1 MNIICRALGRPEK
14 PAPAKGKKRI
24 NLALQGGGA
33 HGAFTWGVLDEL
45 LNDGRIEIEGISGTS
60 AGAINAVMVADGLA
74 RGGPEE
80 ARKRLSDFWRAA
92 SRDGDLSKLN
102 RAISDRL
109 FSLIPIAGGPIQA
122 WFDTMASYLSP
133 YDLNP
138 LNINPLKD
146 LIVRFVDF
154 EAVKKSEMPLFIAA
168 TNVHTGRL
176 RVFPREK
183 IDADAVMASAALP
196 YVFRA
201 VEIDGVP
208 YWDGGYTA
216 NPPIYPFFR
225 TTDTEDVLVVQINPV
240 LRASTPQTSQEIV
253 NRINEITFNASL
265 IAEYRAIEFVR
276 RLIDE
281 GALKHGTGPGEYR
294 RINVHR
300 VDLGFVGKKLTPA
313 EPAQHRLRFLRDA
326 APRRPPRRAALPRP
340 AFRRHRRALDDRPAR
355 GNARRGRR
363 GAAGG
368 RGPVG
373 AVEND
378 NSFATGFSAARS
390 EG

>member
-1 MNIICRALGRPEK
+1 MNLLNRALRREPS
-14 PAPAKGKKRI
+14 PPSADGKKRI

-45 LNDGRIEIEGISGTS
+45 LNDGRIEIEGVSGTS
-60 AGAINAVMVADGLA
+60 AGAVNAVMVADGLA

-80 ARKRLSDFWRAA
+80 ARKRLAEFWRAA
-92 SRDGDLSKLN
+92 SRDGDWSKLN
-102 RAISDRL
+102 RVIADRL
-109 FSLIPIAGGPIQA
+109 FSLIPIAVSPFQPWIDAMQR
-122 WFDTMASYLSP
+122 YLSP

-154 EAVKKSEMPLFIAA
+154 EAVRKSNMQLFIAA
-168 TNVHTGRL
+168 TKVRTGRL
-176 RVFPREK
+176 RVFSREE
-183 IDADAVMASAALP
+183 ITPEAVMASAALP
-196 YVFRA
+196 YVFKA

-225 TTDTEDVLVVQINPV
+225 TTDTEDVLVVQINPAV
-240 LRASTPQTSQEIV
+240 RMETPHSSQEIV

-281 GALKHGTGPGEYR
+281 GTLPRGLGEGQYR

-300 VDLGFVGKKLTPA
+300 IDLGFVGKKLTA
-313 EPAQHRLRFLRDA
+313 TSRLNIDFDFFEMLFRA
-326 APRRPPRRAALPRP
+326 GRRAARRFLDQHFDDIGVRSTIDLRAEMRAERGEHQPEPEPR
-340 AFRRHRRALDDRPAR
+340 
-355 GNARRGRR
+355 
-363 GAAGG
+363 AAGAE
-368 RGPVG
+368 R
-373 AVEND
+373 
-378 NSFATGFSAARS
+378 
-390 EG
+390 

>member
-1 MNIICRALGRPEK
+1 MISLIPQALRKSKSNSGRPK
-14 PAPAKGKKRI
+14 SNGSNGKKRI

-45 LNDGRIEIEGISGTS
+45 LADGRIEIEGMSGTS
-60 AGAINAVMVADGLA
+60 AGAVNAVMVADGLA

-80 ARKRLSDFWRAA
+80 ARKRLADFWRAA
-92 SRDGDLSKLN
+92 SRDGDMSKLN

-109 FSLIPIAGGPIQA
+109 FSLIPIAVTPFQPF
-122 WFDTMASYLSP
+122 FDAMSRTLSP

-138 LNINPLKD
+138 LNINPLRD

-154 EAVKKSEMPLFIAA
+154 EAVKKSGMPLFIAA

-201 VEIDGVP
+201 VEIDGEP

-225 TTDTEDVLVVQINPV
+225 TTETEDVLVVQINPV
-240 LRASTPQTSQEIV
+240 VRAATPHSAQEIM
-253 NRINEITFNASL
+253 NRVNEITFNSSL
-265 IAEYRAIEFVR
+265 VAEYRAIEFVR
-276 RLIDE
+276 RLIDD
-281 GALKHGTGPGEYR
+281 GALKRGIGPGEYR

-300 VDLGFVGKKLTPA
+300 IDLGFIGRKLTPSSRLNTDFDFF
-313 EPAQHRLRFLRDA
+313 EMLHRAGRRAGRRFLDQHFEDIGERSTIDLREEMRAERDEEM
-326 APRRPPRRAALPRP
+326 P
-340 AFRRHRRALDDRPAR
+340 AGLDRLAQ
-355 GNARRGRR
+355 
-363 GAAGG
+363 
-368 RGPVG
+368 
-373 AVEND
+373 
-378 NSFATGFSAARS
+378 
-390 EG
+390 

>member
-1 MNIICRALGRPEK
+1 MNLIARALGRNETVK
-14 PAPAKGKKRI
+14 PSDGKERVTKRL

-45 LNDGRIEIEGISGTS
+45 LNDGRIEIEGLSGTS
-60 AGAINAVMVADGLA
+60 AGAVNAVMTADGLA
-74 RGGPEE
+74 RGGPAE
-80 ARKRLSDFWRAA
+80 ARKRLADFWRAA
-92 SRDGDLSKLN
+92 SRDGDMSKLN
-102 RAISDRL
+102 RDISDRL
-109 FSLIPIAGGPIQA
+109 FSLIPIVGNPMQV
-122 WFDTMASYLSP
+122 WFDAMARTYSP

-146 LIVRFVDF
+146 LIDRFVDF
-154 EAVKKSEMPLFIAA
+154 EAVRGSGVPLFIAA

-176 RVFPREK
+176 RVFPRDK

-225 TTDTEDVLVVQINPV
+225 TTETEDVLVVQINPV
-240 LRASTPQTSQEIV
+240 LRLSTPRSSQEIV

-265 IAEYRAIEFVR
+265 VAEYRAIEFVR
-276 RLIDE
+276 RLIDQ
-281 GALKHGTGPGEYR
+281 GALPRGTGPGQYR

-300 VDLGFVGKKLTPA
+300 IDLGFIGKKLTP
-313 EPAQHRLRFLRDA
+313 ESRLNTDYDFFEMLHRA
-326 APRRPPRRAALPRP
+326 GRRAARRFLDRHFGDIGVRSTIDLHEEMRTDKNEALPSGV
-340 AFRRHRRALDDRPAR
+340 DRLS
-355 GNARRGRR
+355 GQGSS
-363 GAAGG
+363 GQGSGG
-368 RGPVG
+368 
-373 AVEND
+373 
-378 NSFATGFSAARS
+378 
-390 EG
+390 

>member
-1 MNIICRALGRPEK
+1 MELLNRAFRRPSASK
-14 PAPAKGKKRI
+14 KSPKTNGGKKKI

-45 LNDGRIEIEGISGTS
+45 LNDERIEIEGLSGTS
-60 AGAINAVMVADGLA
+60 AGAVNAVMVADGLA
-74 RGGPEE
+74 RGGREE
-80 ARKRLSDFWRAA
+80 ARKRLADFWRAA
-92 SRDGDLSKLN
+92 SRDGDMSKLN
-102 RAISDRL
+102 RAISERL
-109 FSLIPIAGGPIQA
+109 FSLIPIAVTPFQP
-122 WFDTMASYLSP
+122 WFDAMSRMLSP

-154 EAVKKSEMPLFIAA
+154 DAVRGSGIPLFIAA

-176 RVFPREK
+176 RVFPRDK
-183 IDADAVMASAALP
+183 INAEAVMASAALP

-208 YWDGGYTA
+208 YWDGGYTS

-225 TTDTEDVLVVQINPV
+225 TTETEDVLVVQINPV
-240 LRASTPQTSQEIV
+240 VRANEPHSAQEIM
-253 NRINEITFNASL
+253 NRVNEITFNASL

-281 GALKHGTGPGEYR
+281 GALKRGMGPGEYR

-300 VDLGFVGKKLTPA
+300 VDLGFIGRKLSPQSRLNTDFDFF
-313 EPAQHRLRFLRDA
+313 EMLHRAGQRAGRRFLDQHFDDIGVRSTIDL
-326 APRRPPRRAALPRP
+326 REQMRAEHEESMP
-340 AFRRHRRALDDRPAR
+340 AGIDRL
-355 GNARRGRR
+355 
-363 GAAGG
+363 
-368 RGPVG
+368 
-373 AVEND
+373 
-378 NSFATGFSAARS
+378 TK
-390 EG
+390 